1 MFRSLHQSLSGPI
14 QAEKKEWV
22 ARVHNMEKIHKVQHK
37 KFSRNNFINLCET
50 SSKINCATTLVEKIL
65 KFSTWSSLNK
75 FICWLQPINISNT
88 LNELHI
94 SIYFITLSTLTLLKQ
109 SRYIISDPKISNI
122 VVFSHILMKQLLV
135 PSRRDKSVWPRS
147 RGSWTGASRRG
158 TTSYLVWGI

>member
-14 QAEKKEWV
+14 QAERKEWV

-94 SIYFITLSTLTLLKQ
+94 STLSTLTLLKLENNLQ
-109 SRYIISDPKISNI
+109 FRRLALKSPPLGPKWGRWVKKLRCASNPP
-122 VVFSHILMKQLLV
+122 VCSLLV
-135 PSRRDKSVWPRS
+135 WEDCAPKFFRPPTPL
-147 RGSWTGASRRG
+147 GP
-158 TTSYLVWGI
+158 